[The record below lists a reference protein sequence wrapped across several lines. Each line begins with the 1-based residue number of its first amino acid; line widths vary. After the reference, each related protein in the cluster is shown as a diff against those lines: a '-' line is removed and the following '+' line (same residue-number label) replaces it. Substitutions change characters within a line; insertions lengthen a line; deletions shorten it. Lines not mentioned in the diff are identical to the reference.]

1 MSKQDQRVTEIVRA
15 AEELEEELA
24 KLETISRAARK
35 NRLDSEKSIVRA
47 AKELSEALALPERL
61 AAGLR
66 SLGLA
71 MQQMEARQQAALEPL
86 AAYALEVQARMK
98 KLEEHMRAFAAL
110 GKAAG
115 EATARLQ
122 AAGDRGELVES
133 AKIELSGIAEG
144 ARVLFEAARAD
155 DFPDVAREADAL
167 KQRVTALRRKLDGA
181 LPPN

>member
-1 MSKQDQRVTEIVRA
+1 MSKQEKRVTEIVRA
-15 AEELEEELA
+15 AAELEDELE
-24 KLETISRAARK
+24 KLETISRTARK

-47 AKELSEALALPERL
+47 AKELSEALTLPERL

-122 AAGDRGELVES
+122 VADRSELVES
-133 AKIELSGIAEG
+133 AKVELSGIAEG
-144 ARVLFEAARAD
+144 ARVLLEAARAD